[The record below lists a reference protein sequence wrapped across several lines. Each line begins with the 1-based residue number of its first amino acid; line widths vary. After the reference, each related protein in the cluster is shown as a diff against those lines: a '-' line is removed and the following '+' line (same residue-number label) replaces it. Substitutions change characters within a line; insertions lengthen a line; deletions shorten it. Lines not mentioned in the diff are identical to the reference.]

1 MKQLKELKNQK
12 NAADGLPPIAPS
24 LNPGINMSSNDTIPI
39 SPMDNQFEG
48 MQQNKMNLQPI
59 NPQQI
64 TIDPVTGKQLLMT
77 EVPLPFDSH
86 DLYTF
91 HDLIVP
97 GGKNARLCLIN
108 EPFNK
113 NLRITEIADHFQ
125 FYEPTPV
132 IVLIG
137 ANTKNKVK
145 AIRDICN
152 LTEDTACFEIEETYV
167 KGMNLDDYINNHL
180 EEHNNFQKTLF
191 SMIDERGLT
200 DSEVYNKVNI
210 SRKLFSKIRTDNEYH
225 PSRETVIL
233 LGLSLELSLDDM
245 LKLLD
250 SASYSLAKNNAFDL
264 IIRFSCHSHI
274 YDLDLVN
281 EMLDEYSCKLLNC

>member
-1 MKQLKELKNQK
+1 MNELLRKYIEENKDFDTIIIPKEETLCMDMKFGCPIESSPKE
-12 NAADGLPPIAPS
+12 IS
-24 LNPGINMSSNDTIPI
+24 SSNK
-39 SPMDNQFEG
+39 
-48 MQQNKMNLQPI
+48 NKTNI
-59 NPQQI
+59 NI
-64 TIDPVTGKQLLMT
+64 
-77 EVPLPFDSH
+77 
-86 DLYTF
+86 
-91 HDLIVP
+91 
-97 GGKNARLCLIN
+97 
-108 EPFNK
+108 NK
-113 NLRITEIADHFQ
+113 NK
-125 FYEPTPV
+125 
-132 IVLIG
+132 
-137 ANTKNKVK
+137 NTKNKVK

-274 YDLDLVN
+274 YDLDSVN